1 MRVIIIVN
9 RTFFVYNLFMSDFLK
24 EHDSAILI
32 FGTFNP
38 VTTAHVNIGLK
49 AGEMIPDSDVI
60 YVPAKDEFLRSW
72 KGFREDSIVRE
83 RVALLEKIA
92 KRYGFKVSH
101 AELDGIVDGKT
112 VNTIEYMKN
121 TVGYSDIILCMGTD
135 KVGELGIWYKGEELV
150 SRNKFII
157 FERGATAD
165 DVMDDLTRRYKD
177 NFTFVKEDPKY
188 IDISATEVR
197 NALSEGD
204 LAKVRAL
211 VPDEVYEFLADKAD
225 KRHP

>member
-1 MRVIIIVN
+1 MN
-9 RTFFVYNLFMSDFLK
+9 DFIK

-38 VTTAHVNIGLK
+38 VTIAHINIGLK

-60 YVPAKDEFLRSW
+60 YVPAKDEFLRNW
-72 KGFREDSIVRE
+72 KGFSEDSIVRE
-83 RVALLEKIA
+83 RVTLLEKA
-92 KRYGFKVSH
+92 AERYGFKVCH

-121 TVGYSDIILCMGTD
+121 TVDYTDICLCMGTD
-135 KVGELGIWYKGEELV
+135 KVGELGTWYKGEELV
-150 SRNKFII
+150 SQNKFII

-165 DVMDDLTRRYKD
+165 DVMDDLTRKYKD

-188 IDISATEVR
+188 VDISATDVR

-204 LAKVRAL
+204 LVKVRAL

-225 KRHP
+225 KRHL

>member
-1 MRVIIIVN
+1 
-9 RTFFVYNLFMSDFLK
+9 MSDFLK
-24 EHDSAILI
+24 EHDCAILI

-49 AGEMIPDSDVI
+49 AGEMIPDSDVV

-72 KGFREDSIVRE
+72 KGFREDSIVHE
-83 RVALLEKIA
+83 RVALLEKVA

-135 KVGELGIWYKGEELV
+135 KVGELGTWYKGEELV
-150 SRNKFII
+150 SRNRFII

-165 DVMDDLTRRYKD
+165 DVMDDLTRKYAA
-177 NFTFVKEDPKY
+177 NFTFVKEDDKY
-188 IDISATEVR
+188 VDISATEVR

-204 LAKVRAL
+204 LMKVQAL
-211 VPDEVYEFLADKAD
+211 VPDEVYEFLAE
-225 KRHP
+225 RGNNEF